1 MPRAAIIFKRHSNHD
16 NAEIRDAISIMKTPE
31 AETIDQ
37 PIRLTQFSHGA
48 GCGCKIAPDVLATIL
63 QGSVVESDSTSKLL
77 IGNNTRDDAAA
88 VDIGDGRAV
97 LSTTDFFMPIV
108 DDPFD
113 FGRIAASNA
122 LSDIYAMGGTPL
134 MAVAILGWP
143 IQSLPA
149 SVANRVIAG
158 GRAAC
163 AEAGIALAG
172 GHSIDS
178 PEPIFGLAV
187 TGEVSHSHLKK
198 NVGAQPGDLL
208 FLTKPLG
215 VGIYTTAE
223 KQDKLEQVDQGV
235 ATRHMCQLNRVGT
248 DIGAIE
254 GVHAMTDVTGF
265 GLAGHLVEMCEG
277 SEVRAMLSR
286 ALIPTLPN
294 VKSYISKGCIP
305 GGSER
310 NFSAYG
316 HKIDPTDH
324 ETRTLLC
331 DPQTSGGLLIA
342 VAPES
347 VAALQQCFQNA
358 GIEGFQIG
366 KLLPLRD
373 SATLI
378 GLSDS
383 PS

>member
-1 MPRAAIIFKRHSNHD
+1 MPRAAIIFKRHGNPG
-16 NAEIRDAISIMKTPE
+16 NAKIRDAISIMKTPE
-31 AETIDQ
+31 TETIDQ

-88 VDIGDGRAV
+88 VDIGDGRAI

-113 FGRIAASNA
+113 FGRIAATNA

-134 MAVAILGWP
+134 VAVAILGWP
-143 IQSLPA
+143 VQSLPA
-149 SVANRVIAG
+149 SVASRVIAG

-235 ATRHMCQLNRVGT
+235 ATQHMCRLNKIGT
-248 DIGAIE
+248 YLGAIE

-277 SEVRAMLSR
+277 SHVQAQLGRTR
-286 ALIPTLPN
+286 IPVLPN
-294 VKSYISKGCIP
+294 VEAYIAQGCIP

-316 HKIDPTDH
+316 HRLGKVDKNTQ
-324 ETRTLLC
+324 TLLC

-342 VAPES
+342 VAPTAIAE
-347 VAALQQCFQNA
+347 VTQCFATANV
-358 GIEGFQIG
+358 EGWEIG
-366 KLLPLRD
+366 RVLAPEIK
-373 SATLI
+373 SVLI
-378 GLSDS
+378 AVTD
-383 PS
+383 

>member
-1 MPRAAIIFKRHSNHD
+1 
-16 NAEIRDAISIMKTPE
+16 MKTPE
-31 AETIDQ
+31 TETIDQ

-88 VDIGDGRAV
+88 VDIGDGRAI

-113 FGRIAASNA
+113 FGRIAATNA

-134 MAVAILGWP
+134 VAVAILGWP
-143 IQSLPA
+143 VQSLPA
-149 SVANRVIAG
+149 SVASRVIAG

-198 NVGAQPGDLL
+198 NVGAQPGDRL

-223 KQDKLEQVDQGV
+223 KQGKLEQVDEGV
-235 ATRHMCQLNRVGT
+235 ATQHMCQLNKIGAHL
-248 DIGAIE
+248 GAIE

-277 SEVRAMLSR
+277 SHVQAQLVRTR
-286 ALIPTLPN
+286 IPVLPN
-294 VKSYISKGCIP
+294 ADAYIAQGCVP

-316 HKIDPTDH
+316 HRLGPVDKNTQ
-324 ETRTLLC
+324 TLLC

-342 VAPES
+342 VAPAAVSEVAQCFATANIAGREIGRVLASEDES
-347 VAALQQCFQNA
+347 V
-358 GIEGFQIG
+358 
-366 KLLPLRD
+366 
-373 SATLI
+373 LI
-378 GLSDS
+378 VVTD
-383 PS
+383 

>member
-187 TGEVSHSHLKK
+187 TGRVSLDRLKANDTAQQGDHLY
-198 NVGAQPGDLL
+198 
-208 FLTKPLG
+208 LTKPIG
-215 VGIYTTAE
+215 VGMITTAQKKGVVE
-223 KQDKLEQVDQGV
+223 DQDLQLAVESMQ
-235 ATRHMCQLNRVGT
+235 ALNR
-248 DIGAIE
+248 IGERLSAIP
-254 GVHAMTDVTGF
+254 GVNAMTDVTGF
-265 GLAGHLVEMCEG
+265 GLLGHLVEVCEG
-277 SEVRAMLSR
+277 AQLQA
-286 ALIPTLPN
+286 ALQTDALAFIGGERL
-294 VKSYISKGCIP
+294 KQYHELGCVP
-305 GGSER
+305 GGSHR
-310 NFSAYG
+310 NWASYG
-316 HKIDPTDH
+316 SQIAPTEGFLRDV
-324 ETRTLLC
+324 LC
-331 DPQTSGGLLIA
+331 DPQTSGGLLVSVSPEAASA
-342 VAPES
+342 VES
-347 VAALQQCFQNA
+347 A
-358 GIEGFQIG
+358 
-366 KLLPLRD
+366 LRD
-373 SATLI
+373 AGLPHHAI
-378 GLSDS
+378 GRMQPKPGSGPCILVNA
-383 PS
+383 

>member
-149 SVANRVIAG
+149 SVANRVVAG

-187 TGEVSHSHLKK
+187 TGQVSHSHLKK

-235 ATRHMCQLNRVGT
+235 ATQHMCRLNKIGT
-248 DIGAIE
+248 YLGAIE

-277 SEVRAMLSR
+277 SHVQAQLGRTR
-286 ALIPTLPN
+286 IPVLPN
-294 VKSYISKGCIP
+294 VEAYIAQGCIP

-316 HKIDPTDH
+316 HRLGKVDKNTQ
-324 ETRTLLC
+324 TLLC

-342 VAPES
+342 VAPTAIAE
-347 VAALQQCFQNA
+347 VTQCFATANV
-358 GIEGFQIG
+358 EGWEIG
-366 KLLPLRD
+366 RVLAPENK
-373 SATLI
+373 SVLI
-378 GLSDS
+378 AVTD
-383 PS
+383 

>member
-1 MPRAAIIFKRHSNHD
+1 
-16 NAEIRDAISIMKTPE
+16 MKIPE

-113 FGRIAASNA
+113 FGRIAATNA

-143 IQSLPA
+143 VQSLPA
-149 SVANRVIAG
+149 SVANRVVAG

-235 ATRHMCQLNRVGT
+235 ATQHMCRLNKIGT
-248 DIGAIE
+248 YLGAIE

-277 SEVRAMLSR
+277 SHVQAQLGRTR
-286 ALIPTLPN
+286 IPVLPN
-294 VKSYISKGCIP
+294 VEAYIAQGCIP

-316 HKIDPTDH
+316 HRLGPVDQN
-324 ETRTLLC
+324 TRTLLC

-342 VAPES
+342 VAPTAIAE
-347 VAALQQCFQNA
+347 VTQCFATANV
-358 GIEGFQIG
+358 GGWEIG
-366 KLLPLRD
+366 RVLAPENK
-373 SATLI
+373 SVLI
-378 GLSDS
+378 AVTD
-383 PS
+383 

>member
-1 MPRAAIIFKRHSNHD
+1 MTTAKPLHN
-16 NAEIRDAISIMKTPE
+16 
-31 AETIDQ
+31 DQ

-48 GCGCKIAPDVLATIL
+48 GCGCKIAPDVLETIL
-63 QGSVVESDSTSKLL
+63 RGSVTGCDDRTGLL
-77 IGNNTRDDAAA
+77 IGNHTKDDAAA
-88 VDIGDGRAV
+88 VDIGDGRAI

-113 FGRIAASNA
+113 FSRIAATNA

-143 IQSLPA
+143 INALPA
-149 SVANRVIAG
+149 TVANRVIAG

-163 AEAGIALAG
+163 LDAGIPLAG

-187 TGEVSHSHLKK
+187 TGEVSHAALKR
-198 NVGAQPGDLL
+198 NVGAQVGDFL

-215 VGIYTTAE
+215 VGIYTTAG
-223 KQDKLEQVDQGV
+223 KQGLLESADEGM
-235 ATRHMCQLNRVGT
+235 ATGYMCQLNRVGT
-248 DIGAIE
+248 AIGAIK

-277 SEVRAMLSR
+277 SEVRAVLSR

-294 VKSYISKGCIP
+294 AQSYISKGCIA

-310 NFSAYG
+310 NFAAYG

-358 GIEGFQIG
+358 GVEGCQIG
-366 KLLPLRD
+366 ELLPFKD

-378 GLSDS
+378 GLIDS
-383 PS
+383 PC